1 VTLNL
6 TALTGLIDRCLTED
20 IGGGDITTLAVVEPG
35 TRAAGRMVLREAG
48 VVAGLPVAALVFAR
62 LSPDVVFRALV
73 RDGERCPAATAVA
86 EVSGPAWA
94 VLGGER
100 LALNFL
106 QRLSG
111 IATAT
116 ARLVDKVAGTRARI
130 VDTRKTTPGL
140 RVLEKY
146 AVRCGGGFNHRF
158 GLYDG
163 VLIKDNHLAL
173 AGGIDRA
180 VRAARERAPHTVRVE
195 VEVEDLRGVAAAL
208 EAGADIILLDNMDV
222 ATMARAVAM
231 VNGRALTEAS
241 GGISGETVAAVA
253 ATGVDFISVGALT
266 HSVRSLDIGLDFNGG
281 E

>member
-1 VTLNL
+1 MNL
-6 TALTGLIDRCLTED
+6 TALTGLIDACLAED

-35 TRAAGRMVLREAG
+35 ARAAARMVLREAG
-48 VVAGLPVAALVFAR
+48 VVAGLGVAGLVFER
-62 LSPDVVFRALV
+62 LSRDVVFRALV
-73 RDGERCPAATAVA
+73 PDGERCAAGQTVA

-100 LALNFL
+100 LALNFV
-106 QRLSG
+106 QRLAG
-111 IATAT
+111 VATAT
-116 ARLVDKVAGTRARI
+116 ARLVDKVAGTKARI

-146 AVRCGGGFNHRF
+146 AVRCGGGYNHRF

-173 AGGIDRA
+173 AGGIARA

-195 VEVEDLRGVAAAL
+195 VEVEDLHGVAAAL

>member
-1 VTLNL
+1 
-6 TALTGLIDRCLTED
+6 
-20 IGGGDITTLAVVEPG
+20 
-35 TRAAGRMVLREAG
+35 
-48 VVAGLPVAALVFAR
+48 VAGLPVAALVFAR

-173 AGGIDRA
+173 AGGIARA

-195 VEVEDLRGVAAAL
+195 VEVEDLHGVAAAL